1 MPCVSHLLTYNNHHK
16 LYRQKWFVYNKQKEV
31 DE

>member
-1 MPCVSHLLTYNNHHK
+1 MPCVSHLLTYNSFHK